1 MQLPRFLSV
10 PRSFA
15 ELCSG
20 GLDEW
25 DLLDSGEYW
34 ELLGS
39 WASAGARS
47 IWYSSIWMYMNDHEC
62 VWYIH
67 CCYNPFIIGIIVMI
81 FMIIIDIRGSILSI
95 MMYNDYFIITM
106 LLYIYIYIDNVS
118 MCVLCNSAMDLWS
131 GKGNRSDIP
140 GCPGCFF
147 FCTWGM
153 HGHPIL
159 RSFWCSR
166 F

>member
-1 MQLPRFLSV
+1 
-10 PRSFA
+10 
-15 ELCSG
+15 
-20 GLDEW
+20 
-25 DLLDSGEYW
+25 
-34 ELLGS
+34 
-39 WASAGARS
+39 
-47 IWYSSIWMYMNDHEC
+47 MNDHEC

-81 FMIIIDIRGSILSI
+81 FMIIIDICGSILSI

-140 GCPGCFF
+140 GCPGWFF
-147 FCTWGM
+147 FW
-153 HGHPIL
+153 HLGHPWAPYFKIIL
-159 RSFWCSR
+159 VFPILGPTRVDKL
-166 F
+166 